1 MLRASRSMR
10 LFSFPTEFIQ
20 SSYPDDE
27 QSGSDLFLTPH
38 PLSSSLSDRQES
50 NATAGLTGR
59 GCANVL
65 RWAGGV
71 ERSRLG
77 GGSPLGKKKKN
88 FPPPRVK
95 SRAAFTSKGRGEV
108 RYGFWQEPDKFL
120 ATIDVGKED
129 RIGLASVVS
138 AGCACRGR
146 KGLRAAWDQ
155 GHLCLGRDG
164 GCQRGALRMRFSL
177 GKGPGHC
184 PLWWH
189 LQGCAR

>member
-1 MLRASRSMR
+1 MHRASRSMR

-50 NATAGLTGR
+50 NATDGLTGR

-65 RWAGGV
+65 RWGGGA

-77 GGSPLGKKKKN
+77 GGLPLN
-88 FPPPRVK
+88 FFFPLPWVK
-95 SRAAFTSKGRGEV
+95 SGAAFTSKGRGEV
-108 RYGFWQEPDKFL
+108 QYVFWQNPDKFL

-129 RIGLASVVS
+129 RIELGSVVS
-138 AGCACRGR
+138 AGCASRGR
-146 KGLRAAWDQ
+146 KGLRAARDQ

-164 GCQRGALRMRFSL
+164 GC
-177 GKGPGHC
+177 
-184 PLWWH
+184 
-189 LQGCAR
+189 